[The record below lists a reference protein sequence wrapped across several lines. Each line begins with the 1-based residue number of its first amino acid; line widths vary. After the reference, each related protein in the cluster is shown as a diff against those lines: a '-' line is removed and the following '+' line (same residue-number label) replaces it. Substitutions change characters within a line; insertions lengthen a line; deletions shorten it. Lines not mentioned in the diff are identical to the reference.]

1 MRLLT
6 ETPTH
11 HPKNPVK
18 SENFNHPT
26 QGTRCNPGGTMRM
39 HNVCTI
45 LRCNSTGGGAA
56 GRAAAHR
63 GPRPLYI
70 MAEAHPGQVGDGW
83 YPTMT

>member
-26 QGTRCNPGGTMRM
+26 QGTRCNPENEKM
-39 HNVCTI
+39 
-45 LRCNSTGGGAA
+45 LAA
-56 GRAAAHR
+56 GSTKSRSVSDAN
-63 GPRPLYI
+63 GGDRPAVTGLS
-70 MAEAHPGQVGDGW
+70 HPPPLSQTQT
-83 YPTMT
+83 PQ